1 MLFPE
6 GRKKDI
12 QYYFE
17 NTENFDYTSRF
28 MGVDDL
34 IITTENADKTGSA
47 LLYRDSFGNALYK
60 FFSDDFKNVTVSRA
74 VPYDMSS
81 VGDYDVIVV
90 EIVERNIKNLLEY
103 SEQ

>member
-1 MLFPE
+1 MRGNVLPTIPACYRMTWN
-6 GRKKDI
+6 RKAIVVSYLVSIKI
-12 QYYFE
+12 
-17 NTENFDYTSRF
+17 
-28 MGVDDL
+28 
-34 IITTENADKTGSA
+34 K
-47 LLYRDSFGNALYK
+47 RDSFGNALYK

>member
-1 MLFPE
+1 MLTKQGVLF
-6 GRKKDI
+6 
-12 QYYFE
+12 
-17 NTENFDYTSRF
+17 YT
-28 MGVDDL
+28 G
-34 IITTENADKTGSA
+34 IHSA
-47 LLYRDSFGNALYK
+47 THFINSFRMT
-60 FFSDDFKNVTVSRA
+60 SKNVTVSRA